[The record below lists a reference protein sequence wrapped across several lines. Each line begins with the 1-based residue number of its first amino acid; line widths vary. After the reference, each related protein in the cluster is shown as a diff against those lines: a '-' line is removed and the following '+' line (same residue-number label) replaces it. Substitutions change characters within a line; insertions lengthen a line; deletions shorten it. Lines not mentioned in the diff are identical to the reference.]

1 MITPL
6 EQLLQ
11 KGCPFEP
18 WMFLLTE
25 EVLKWTLDNVEDAE
39 LNKLHAQT
47 ITERIDYYLFNY
59 FYEKSGLKAQK
70 RLLKDCTIAEL
81 EAELKKRKENKE
93 L

>member
-11 KGCPFEP
+11 KECPFEP

-39 LNKLHAQT
+39 LNKLHVQT

-70 RLLKDCTIAEL
+70 RLLKDCTVAEL
-81 EAELKKRKENKE
+81 EAELKRRKES

>member
-1 MITPL
+1 METPL

-11 KGCPFEP
+11 KECPFEP
-18 WMFLLTE
+18 WVFLLTE

-39 LNKLHAQT
+39 LNKLHVQT

-81 EAELKKRKENKE
+81 EAELKRRKES

>member
-11 KGCPFEP
+11 KECPFEP

-39 LNKLHAQT
+39 LNKLHVQT

-81 EAELKKRKENKE
+81 EAELKRRKEQV
-93 L
+93 

>member
-1 MITPL
+1 MKTPL

-11 KGCPFEP
+11 KECPFTP

-25 EVLKWTLDNVEDAE
+25 KVLKWTLDNVEDAE
-39 LNKLHAQT
+39 LNKLHVQT

-81 EAELKKRKENKE
+81 EAELKRRKEQ

>member
-1 MITPL
+1 METPL

-11 KGCPFEP
+11 KDCPFEP

-25 EVLKWTLDNVEDAE
+25 EVLNWTLDNVLDAE
-39 LNKLHAQT
+39 LNKLHVQT
-47 ITERIDYYLFNY
+47 TTERIDYYLFNY

-81 EAELKKRKENKE
+81 EAELKRRKEQ

>member
-11 KGCPFEP
+11 KECPFEP

-39 LNKLHAQT
+39 LNKLHVKT

-81 EAELKKRKENKE
+81 EAELKKRKEQV
-93 L
+93 

>member
-1 MITPL
+1 METPL

-11 KGCPFEP
+11 KDCPFEP

-25 EVLKWTLDNVEDAE
+25 EVLNWTLDNVEDAE
-39 LNKLHAQT
+39 LNKLHVQT

-81 EAELKKRKENKE
+81 EAELKRRKEQV
-93 L
+93 

>member
-1 MITPL
+1 MSTPL
-6 EQLLQ
+6 KILLQ
-11 KGCPFEP
+11 KQCPYEP

-25 EVLKWTLDNVEDAE
+25 EVLKWLLDNVDDTD
-39 LNKLHAQT
+39 LNKLYVQT

-70 RLLKDCTIAEL
+70 RLLKDCTIEEL
-81 EAELKKRKENKE
+81 KEELKKRMEQ

>member
-1 MITPL
+1 METPL

-11 KGCPFEP
+11 KECPFEP

-39 LNKLHAQT
+39 LNKLYVQT

-81 EAELKKRKENKE
+81 EAELKRRKES

>member
-1 MITPL
+1 MKTPL

-11 KGCPFEP
+11 KECPFEP

-39 LNKLHAQT
+39 INKLHVQT

-81 EAELKKRKENKE
+81 EAELKRRKEQI
-93 L
+93 

>member
-6 EQLLQ
+6 ERLLQ
-11 KGCPFEP
+11 KECPFEP

-39 LNKLHAQT
+39 LNKLHVQT

-81 EAELKKRKENKE
+81 EAELKKRKEQ

>member
-11 KGCPFEP
+11 KDCPFEP

-25 EVLKWTLDNVEDAE
+25 EVLNWTLDNVEDAE
-39 LNKLHAQT
+39 LNKLHVQT

-81 EAELKKRKENKE
+81 EAELKRRKEQ